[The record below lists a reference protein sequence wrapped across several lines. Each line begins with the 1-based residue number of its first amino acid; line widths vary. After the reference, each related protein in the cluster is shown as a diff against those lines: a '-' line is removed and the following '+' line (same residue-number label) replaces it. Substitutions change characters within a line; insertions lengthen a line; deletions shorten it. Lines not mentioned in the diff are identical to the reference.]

1 MERTGSV
8 AVVGGGIGGL
18 AAAAF
23 AARAGA
29 RVTLFERMAEPGGRA
44 RTRDEQGFLFNMGP
58 HALYRGGPAEAA
70 LRELG
75 IELSGASAPTS
86 GALAIRGGRLHAL
99 PGGFV
104 SLLSTGLL
112 RLPEKL
118 ELARLLGAVPRI
130 DTASL
135 DGVTLAEYLH
145 GELRHAGTRQV
156 VEAVV
161 RLTGYANAPELLS
174 AGAAIS
180 QLALGTGA
188 GVRYLDGG
196 WQSLV
201 DALERRARGAGVELR
216 CGARVEGV
224 EHDGRVRALRLGDG
238 ERVDFDAVI
247 LALGP
252 AEASAV
258 VDDGSNPLLCA
269 AERACVPVRAA
280 CLDLGLERLPEP
292 SRSFALGIDAPTYFS
307 VHSSSARLAPDGRAL
322 IQAARYLA
330 PGESPA
336 REELEAGFDAMLDLV
351 QPGWRKL
358 ARVRR
363 VMRELVVVHDLP
375 QASRGGLA
383 GRTPVAVG
391 GIANLFLAGDW
402 VGPSGML
409 ADASF
414 ASAREAASLAV
425 AARGLGVAA

>member
-29 RVTLFERMAEPGGRA
+29 RVTLFERMAGPGGRA

-70 LRELG
+70 LGDLG
-75 IELSGASAPTS
+75 VELSGASAPTS
-86 GALAIRGGRLHAL
+86 GALAIHSGRLHAL

-118 ELARLLGAVPRI
+118 ELARLLGAVPRL

-135 DGVTLAEYLH
+135 DGVTIAEYLRS
-145 GELRHAGTRQV
+145 ELRHAGTRQL

-174 AGAAIS
+174 AGAALS

-201 DALERRARGAGVELR
+201 DALERRAREAGVEVR
-216 CGARVEGV
+216 FGARVEEV
-224 EHDGRVRALRLGDG
+224 EHDGRVRALRLAGG

-252 AEASAV
+252 TEASAL
-258 VDDGSNPLLCA
+258 VDDGRDPFLSA

-292 SRSFALGIDAPTYFS
+292 RRTFALGISEATYFS
-307 VHSSSARLAPDGRAL
+307 VHSSSARLAPDGQAL

-330 PGESPA
+330 PGESPR

-351 QPGWRKL
+351 QPGWREQTL
-358 ARVRR
+358 VRR
-363 VMRELVVVHDLP
+363 MMRELVVVHDLP

-402 VGPSGML
+402 VGPTGML

-425 AARGLGVAA
+425 AARDLGVAA

>member
-1 MERTGSV
+1 MARSGSV
-8 AVVGGGIGGL
+8 AVVGGGLAGL
-18 AAAAF
+18 TAAAF

-44 RTRDEQGFLFNMGP
+44 RTRNEQGFLFNMGP

-70 LRELG
+70 LGELA
-75 IELSGASAPTS
+75 IELAGASAPTS
-86 GALAIRGGRLHAL
+86 GALAIRAGRLHAL

-118 ELARLLGAVPRI
+118 ELARLLGAVPRL

-135 DGVTLAEYLH
+135 DGVTLAEYLQS
-145 GELRHAGTRQV
+145 ELRHAGTREL

-174 AGAAIS
+174 AGAALA

-201 DALERRARGAGVELR
+201 DALERCAREAGAELR
-216 CGARVEGV
+216 YGAQLQRV
-224 EHDGRVRALRLGDG
+224 EHDGRARAIRLADG
-238 ERVDFDAVI
+238 ERIEFDAVI

-252 AEASAV
+252 AEASAL
-258 VDDGSNPLLCA
+258 VDEGRNPFLSA

-280 CLDLGLERLPEP
+280 CLDLGLERLPQP
-292 SRSFALGIDAPTYFS
+292 ARTFALGIDAATYFS
-307 VHSSSARLAPDGRAL
+307 VHSSSARLAPDGHAL

-330 PGESPA
+330 PGESLR
-336 REELEAGFDAMLDLV
+336 REELEAGFDAMLDLI
-351 QPGWRKL
+351 QPGWRKQTL
-358 ARVRR
+358 VRR
-363 VMRELVVVHDLP
+363 VMRELVVVRDLP

-383 GRTPVAVG
+383 GRTPGAVD

-402 VGPSGML
+402 VGPTGML